1 MRAYLERMFRY
12 VVWADRRSLDALRAT
27 PAAHAE
33 ALPLL
38 AHLLAAEHVWLARLQ
53 QREARHPVWPTL
65 GIDECA
71 ALASENEAGYRAY
84 LGQADDALLAAPVRY
99 RTSQGLECVTPV
111 LDILT
116 QVVTHGPYHRGQ
128 IARAIGRSGG
138 AAVNTDF
145 ITFVR
150 EAERADSLEAACHGT
165 TDADEL
171 RHPET

>member
-1 MRAYLERMFRY
+1 MRAYLERMFRF
-12 VVWADRRSLDALRAT
+12 VAWADRRSVKALRAP
-27 PAAHAE
+27 PAAQPE

-53 QREARHPVWPTL
+53 GRQPRHPVWPPL
-65 GIDECA
+65 GIDACD
-71 ALASENEAGYRAY
+71 ALAAENEAGYRAY
-84 LGQADDALLAAPVRY
+84 LEQLGDGQLAAPVRY
-99 RTSQGLECVTPV
+99 RNTQGQEFVTAV

-138 AAVNTDF
+138 VAVNTDF

-150 EAERADSLEAACHGT
+150 EADPTG
-165 TDADEL
+165 
-171 RHPET
+171 